1 MPSIFASF
9 FSSVDEITLWLETA
23 ARYPLLPKE
32 EVLRLAKIIQD
43 KNNTEV
49 ARNRAVKKLVRHN
62 LRLIPKEVR
71 LFGGSKASYNW
82 GGCNTMDLLQQGAIG
97 LVRAAEMYDPTRGY
111 AFSTYATPW
120 IRQAVRRFAN
130 SNYSSI
136 RIPESTV
143 RDLFNYKHGKRD
155 FKQKS
160 LEKVEDRLAYAQNA
174 INVNSLDAPP
184 PSHIKDGEIDSD
196 WYDCIPS
203 SDERP
208 EPTMSFDHIMKD
220 VHLDPVVVD
229 AIYKRFVLNETNT
242 EIGEQIGLSRS
253 AVSLKIQRGLK
264 KLRRYHCVD

>member
-1 MPSIFASF
+1 
-9 FSSVDEITLWLETA
+9 VDEITLWLESA
-23 ARYPLLPKE
+23 ARYPLLPTD
-32 EVLRLAKIIQD
+32 EVLRLAKIIQN
-43 KNNTEV
+43 KNSTKN
-49 ARNRAVKKLVRHN
+49 ARDRAVKKLVRHN
-62 LRLIPKEVR
+62 LRLVPKEVR
-71 LFGGSKASYNW
+71 TFGSAKVSYNW

-97 LVRAAEMYDPTRGY
+97 LVRAAELYDPTRGY

-160 LEKVEDRLAYAQNA
+160 MAGVEERLNYAQAA

-184 PSHIKDGEIDSD
+184 PSSVRDGDVDQD
-196 WYDCIPS
+196 WYECIAS
-203 SDERP
+203 LQERP
-208 EPTMSFDHIMKD
+208 EAVMSFEHMMDK
-220 VHLDPVVVD
+220 VSLDPVVVD
-229 AIYKRFVLNETNT
+229 LIYKRFMLGETNV
-242 EIGEQIGLSRS
+242 EIGKQVGLSRS

-264 KLRRYHCVD
+264 KLRRYHCVE

>member
-1 MPSIFASF
+1 M
-9 FSSVDEITLWLETA
+9 DEITLWLESA
-23 ARYPLLPKE
+23 ARYPLLPKD
-32 EVLRLAKIIQD
+32 EVLRLAKIIQN
-43 KNNTEV
+43 KNSTKN
-49 ARNRAVKKLVRHN
+49 ARDRAVKKLVRHN
-62 LRLIPKEVR
+62 LRLVPKEVR
-71 LFGGSKASYNW
+71 TFGSAKVSYNW

-97 LVRAAEMYDPTRGY
+97 LVRAAELYDPTRGY

-160 LEKVEDRLAYAQNA
+160 MEGVVERLSFAQNA

-184 PSHIKDGEIDSD
+184 PAAHRDGDMDQD
-196 WYDCIPS
+196 WYDCIAS
-203 SDERP
+203 IKEEP
-208 EPTMSFDHIMKD
+208 EAFMSFDHMMEK
-220 VHLDPVVVD
+220 VSMDPSVKEL
-229 AIYKRFVLNETNT
+229 IYKRFMLGQSNI
-242 EIGEQIGLSRS
+242 EIGKQIGLSRS

-264 KLRRYHCVD
+264 KLRRYHCVE

>member
-1 MPSIFASF
+1 M
-9 FSSVDEITLWLETA
+9 DEITIWLDSA

-32 EVLRLAKIIQD
+32 EVLRLAKIIQNENSTD
-43 KNNTEV
+43 N

-71 LFGGSKASYNW
+71 MFGGSKASYNW

-130 SNYSSI
+130 CNYSSI
-136 RIPESTV
+136 RIPENTV
-143 RDLFNYKHGKRD
+143 RDLFNYKHGKREFRQSD
-155 FKQKS
+155 IK
-160 LEKVEDRLAYAQNA
+160 KVEDRLAYAQNA

-184 PSHIKDGEIDSD
+184 PSSIRDGEIDAD
-196 WYDCIPS
+196 WYDCIAS
-203 SDERP
+203 VQQRP
-208 EPTMSFDHIMKD
+208 EPSVSFEQLMKGVNLEPD
-220 VHLDPVVVD
+220 VVD

-242 EIGEQIGLSRS
+242 EIGKQVGLSRS
-253 AVSLKIQRGLK
+253 AISLKIQGGLRA
-264 KLRRYHCVD
+264 LRHHHCVD